1 MSTSA
6 ESGVQVAWDPN
17 PESNIAGYKL
27 HYGVDG
33 LGLTNVIDVGLST
46 MGSVSVLAPATAYYF
61 YVNAYNDYD
70 LESDPSTV
78 FYYTSPVEAP
88 VEGPAEVPIILTIEG
103 NLLALA
109 PVQLRLPASLEG
121 GMEAS
126 LEINWQQL
134 KGPHFVA
141 IQDPNLIQPAV
152 ALSKAGVYSFR
163 VQVHDDLTSDQ
174 ADVSGKVLAAPSAPP
189 ANSQPLKMY
198 PLQML
203 FDGVAVYRDSVPNA
217 TYHIGVKRDLNLP
230 YWILVGA
237 DIPSDGD
244 AYTTGLTTPWVC
256 CRRDSTRCLRNVSA
270 LSLAQFSDR
279 FQLFQLER
287 IAVGPSLNWT
297 QLVVLRHWFILQIL
311 RPSNLEAT
319 DSKNLNSH
327 FRNCLERSYFMVEDI
342 RFDAESSSQEL
353 HVPNDLRSYS
363 QFQNLRTG

>member
-1 MSTSA
+1 MCRPVFVFSGNLLRIIAAIALVFIFPMSTNAQS
-6 ESGVQVAWDPN
+6 SVQVAWDPN

-46 MGSVSVLAPATAYYF
+46 TGSVSVIEPATTYYF
-61 YVNAYNDYD
+61 YVTAYNDYD

-78 FYYTSPVEAP
+78 LYYTSPAEAP
-88 VEGPAEVPIILTIEG
+88 VEGPAEVPITLTIEE

-121 GMEAS
+121 GMEES

-152 ALSKAGVYSFR
+152 ALSTAGVYSFR
-163 VQVHDDLTSDQ
+163 VQVYDDLTSDQ
-174 ADVSGKVLAAPSAPP
+174 ADVSVKVLAAPSASP
-189 ANSQPLKMY
+189 ANSEPLKMY

-203 FDGVAVYRDSVPNA
+203 FDGVAVYWDSMPNA

-244 AYTTGLTTPWVC
+244 AYTYWVD
-256 CRRDSTRCLRNVSA
+256 DS
-270 LSLAQFSDR
+270 LSL
-279 FQLFQLER
+279 FQKGFYTIFEER
-287 IAVGPSLNWT
+287 
-297 QLVVLRHWFILQIL
+297 
-311 RPSNLEAT
+311 
-319 DSKNLNSH
+319 
-327 FRNCLERSYFMVEDI
+327 
-342 RFDAESSSQEL
+342 
-353 HVPNDLRSYS
+353 
-363 QFQNLRTG
+363 